1 MLESTNARAFFV
13 INFDVL
19 FATYFLDIGLG
30 RTDYQKR
37 GLDMTAIQ
45 GAGCSDITK
54 FVAVTHRTQEILDG
68 SETG

>member
-37 GLDMTAIQ
+37 LAWT
-45 GAGCSDITK
+45 
-54 FVAVTHRTQEILDG
+54 
-68 SETG
+68 

>member
-1 MLESTNARAFFV
+1 MTP
-13 INFDVL
+13 IN
-19 FATYFLDIGLG
+19 
-30 RTDYQKR
+30 
-37 GLDMTAIQ
+37 